1 MYLLSLLV
9 LIKLL
14 FLSLIPL
21 MLLPMLIFASVVY
34 VSDFDYVTAFVIV
47 ASAASTD
54 VATDSDFSVVVTVSV
69 LTDISNYNW
78 YIFQIH

>member
-1 MYLLSLLV
+1 M
-9 LIKLL
+9 
-14 FLSLIPL
+14 
-21 MLLPMLIFASVVY
+21 Y